1 MEEIL
6 QQLRLVV
13 YPITKRGFSTIQT
26 VVISRRISEPSTVP
40 SFAICQATRSSRP
53 CGMIGSVMKGWGWS
67 AKTWSIKYLVS
78 LQFQQQP
85 RQINS
90 DSPCNRC
97 NRCNREILQMAHP
110 SKLDVGC
117 GKNQSQEAWLA
128 IDRPNFS
135 PDLHQVCNSWA
146 QLGHNKSCKQI
157 HSDIDRK
164 KLLQCTWPG
173 L

>member
-13 YPITKRGFSTIQT
+13 YPITKQGFSTIQT

-78 LQFQQQP
+78 LQFKQQP

-90 DSPCNRC
+90 DRFPVTGCNKWDPT
-97 NRCNREILQMAHP
+97 NGKHP
-110 SKLDVGC
+110 SKLGVAE

-157 HSDIDRK
+157 HR
-164 KLLQCTWPG
+164 LT
-173 L
+173 